1 MQFKCSVRRDS
12 FFAGSHLSIIEI
24 TKIIYYWTY
33 QYPQHIVLHE
43 TGKIKKTIVDFYN
56 FCREVCA
63 VILEQQSEP
72 IGRSG
77 KIVEIDESKYGKR
90 KYNRGKRVDSIWVFG
105 GIESDSSPPKYFFQ
119 TVSDRSAVTLI
130 PIIKR
135 WTLPGTTILS
145 DCWKAYNLL
154 SAEGYL
160 HETVNRVHFVSESGA
175 HTNNI

>member
-1 MQFKCSVRRDS
+1 MQFKCSVHRDS

-77 KIVEIDESKYGKR
+77 KIVEIDESKFGKR

-105 GIESDSSPPKYFFQ
+105 
-119 TVSDRSAVTLI
+119 
-130 PIIKR
+130 
-135 WTLPGTTILS
+135 
-145 DCWKAYNLL
+145 
-154 SAEGYL
+154 
-160 HETVNRVHFVSESGA
+160 
-175 HTNNI
+175 